1 MGNRASTNRAQP
13 ILWITLV
20 ALLLVAMTSQVEVR
34 TCLGA
39 CGDIA
44 AVESMSCCAST
55 DDTSADDTLADDTLA
70 DDAQPA
76 QSDNECC
83 GCCDD
88 GEAPTDPSDEEED
101 GCCLTIDFDVDQAPN
116 VTPFQLPPAAPVVC
130 WVAPTWSAEVR
141 VLEAPRGHGFDR
153 GPPRT
158 DQGAALR
165 ATQVL
170 LI

>member
-39 CGDIA
+39 CGDMA

-55 DDTSADDTLADDTLA
+55 DDAPEDQSADA
-70 DDAQPA
+70 
-76 QSDNECC
+76 CC
-83 GCCDD
+83 GCCED
-88 GEAPTDPSDEEED
+88 GEAPVHPSDDED
-101 GCCLTIDFDVDQAPN
+101 GGCCLTIDFDVDQAPN

>member
-1 MGNRASTNRAQP
+1 MATSGTNRRARP

-20 ALLLVAMTSQVEVR
+20 ALILVAMTSQVEVR
-34 TCLGA
+34 TCLGS
-39 CGDIA
+39 CGADA
-44 AVESMSCCAST
+44 AVASMSCCAST
-55 DDTSADDTLADDTLA
+55 DDAGKDDAGGDLSDQRADD
-70 DDAQPA
+70 
-76 QSDNECC
+76 CC
-83 GCCDD
+83 GCCEG
-88 GEAPTDPSDEEED
+88 GEAPADPSEGDPSEGEDD
-101 GCCLTIDFDVDQAPN
+101 GCCLTIDFDVDQAPS

>member
-55 DDTSADDTLADDTLA
+55 DDAREDQSGKSDDT
-70 DDAQPA
+70 
-76 QSDNECC
+76 CC
-83 GCCDD
+83 GCCEDR
-88 GEAPTDPSDEEED
+88 EAPVHPSDDED
-101 GCCLTIDFDVDQAPN
+101 GGCCLTIDFDVDQAPN

>member
-34 TCLGA
+34 TCLGT

-55 DDTSADDTLADDTLA
+55 DDVREAQSGPS
-70 DDAQPA
+70 DDA
-76 QSDNECC
+76 CC
-83 GCCDD
+83 GCCED
-88 GEAPTDPSDEEED
+88 GEAPVHPSDEED
-101 GCCLTIDFDVDQAPN
+101 GGCCLTIDFDVDQAPN
-116 VTPFQLPPAAPVVC
+116 VTPFQLPPAATVVC

-141 VLEAPRGHGFDR
+141 VLEAPRGHGCDR